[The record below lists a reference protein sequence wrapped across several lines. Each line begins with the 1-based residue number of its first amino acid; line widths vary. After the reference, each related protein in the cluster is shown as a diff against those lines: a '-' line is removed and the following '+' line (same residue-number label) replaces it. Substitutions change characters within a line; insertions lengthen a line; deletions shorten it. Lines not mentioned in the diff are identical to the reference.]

1 MLAAS
6 EGEQRRGEREPHDGE
21 RAAVEPLEDELRQ
34 GHGEPPEEARGD
46 ERHKSGMTA
55 KIQHG
60 HHIFGANRMRLVR
73 IAQFGL
79 QTEYCFVLCPSHWT
93 KSTSDY

>member
-1 MLAAS
+1 MKAALQVLAGG

-55 KIQHG
+55 KIQHDD
-60 HHIFGANRMRLVR
+60 HIFGANRLRLLQ
-73 IAQFGL
+73 IAQLGL
-79 QTEYCFVLCPSHWT
+79 
-93 KSTSDY
+93 